1 MASAC
6 IKSLKKVFETERC
19 EKKPL
24 KTACLAVE
32 SGGTFKVTWVSMTL
46 MRHLIERVLELTEA
60 ETSSP
65 APTAPPPG
73 EGSEVELQ
81 ALLESLQPRIRVY
94 GVGGAG
100 CNAIGRLSEEGL
112 FENSYV
118 TGYAINTDAQ
128 ALLMSPI
135 EEKVLIGRTAR
146 GRGAGGDPT
155 KGEAAALES
164 ELALRRITNDTQ
176 LAIITA
182 GMGGGSGTGAA
193 GQIARLAKQQGA
205 MTIAVVTY
213 PFQSEGALRKQNAEW
228 GLERLREH
236 CDTIL
241 VIPNERLLEI
251 EGVKDLPISSAF
263 RVGDELLVRSITGVA
278 ELLTIDGM
286 VNLDF
291 EDLRSVINFG
301 SGVAMIG
308 LGAASGPG
316 RAEAATMEALHS
328 PLLDIDTSDAR
339 GALINVVGGANLTL
353 GEAERCAKIIKDQIS
368 PHAQI
373 IWGAAVKEEL
383 EEEIRVML
391 VLTGVKSEQIHGAS
405 ENRQLRALRNQQIEF
420 VN

>member
-1 MASAC
+1 
-6 IKSLKKVFETERC
+6 
-19 EKKPL
+19 
-24 KTACLAVE
+24 
-32 SGGTFKVTWVSMTL
+32 
-46 MRHLIERVLELTEA
+46 MRHLIDRVLELSEEEQVKITP
-60 ETSSP
+60 SDI
-65 APTAPPPG
+65 PPG
-73 EGSEVELQ
+73 QGNEEELK

-94 GVGGAG
+94 GAGGAG
-100 CNAIGRLSEEGL
+100 CNAVNRLAEEGL
-112 FENSYV
+112 FDNSYV

-128 ALLMSPI
+128 ALLMSPL

-164 ELALRRITNDTQ
+164 EMVLRRITNDTQ

-193 GQIARLAKQQGA
+193 GHIARLAKQQGA

-213 PFQSEGALRKQNAEW
+213 PFKSEGSLRKQNAEW

-251 EGVKDLPISSAF
+251 EGVKDLPIASAF
-263 RVGDELLVRSITGVA
+263 RVGDELLVRSITGVT
-278 ELLTIDGM
+278 ELLTTDGM

-291 EDLRSVINFG
+291 EDLKAVIKSG

-308 LGAASGPG
+308 LGASSANN
-316 RAEAATMEALHS
+316 RAEEATLEALHS
-328 PLLDIDTSDAR
+328 PLLELDTTDAR
-339 GALINVVGGANLTL
+339 GALINVVGGPSLTL
-353 GEAERCAKIIKDQIS
+353 GEAEKCAQIIQEKIS
-368 PHAQI
+368 PHAKI
-373 IWGAAVKEEL
+373 IWGAAVDEDL
-383 EEEIRVML
+383 GDEIRVML
-391 VLTGVKSEQIHGAS
+391 VLTGVKSEQIHGSS
-405 ENRQLRALRNQQIEF
+405 ENRQIRALRNKSIEF

>member
-1 MASAC
+1 
-6 IKSLKKVFETERC
+6 
-19 EKKPL
+19 
-24 KTACLAVE
+24 
-32 SGGTFKVTWVSMTL
+32 
-46 MRHLIERVLELTEA
+46 MRHLIERVLELSDEEQA
-60 ETSSP
+60 KVSP
-65 APTAPPPG
+65 NELPPG
-73 EGSEVELQ
+73 QGSEEELR

-94 GVGGAG
+94 GAGGAG
-100 CNAIGRLSEEGL
+100 CNAINRLHEEGL
-112 FENSYV
+112 FDNSYV

-164 ELALRRITNDTQ
+164 EMVLRRITNDTQ

-193 GQIARLAKQQGA
+193 GHIARLAKQQGA

-213 PFQSEGALRKQNAEW
+213 PFKSEGSLRKQNAEW

-251 EGVKDLPISSAF
+251 EGVKDLPIASAF
-263 RVGDELLVRSITGVA
+263 RVGDELLVRSITGVT
-278 ELLTIDGM
+278 ELLTTDGM

-291 EDLRSVINFG
+291 EDLKAVIKSG

-308 LGAASGPG
+308 LGASKSAN
-316 RAEAATMEALHS
+316 RAEEATLEALHS
-328 PLLDIDTSDAR
+328 PLLELDTTDA
-339 GALINVVGGANLTL
+339 N
-353 GEAERCAKIIKDQIS
+353 K
-368 PHAQI
+368 
-373 IWGAAVKEEL
+373 
-383 EEEIRVML
+383 
-391 VLTGVKSEQIHGAS
+391 
-405 ENRQLRALRNQQIEF
+405 
-420 VN
+420 

>member
-1 MASAC
+1 
-6 IKSLKKVFETERC
+6 
-19 EKKPL
+19 
-24 KTACLAVE
+24 
-32 SGGTFKVTWVSMTL
+32 
-46 MRHLIERVLELTEA
+46 MRHLIERVLELSDEDQAKPSAHNPPIGTGDEA
-60 ETSSP
+60 E
-65 APTAPPPG
+65 
-73 EGSEVELQ
+73 LK

-100 CNAIGRLSEEGL
+100 CNAISRL
-112 FENSYV
+112 FEENLFDSDYV

-135 EEKVLIGRTAR
+135 KNKVLIGRTAR

-164 ELALRRITNDTQ
+164 EISLRKITNDTQ

-193 GQIARLAKQQGA
+193 GHIARLAKKQGA

-213 PFQSEGALRKQNAEW
+213 PFKSEGSLRKQNAEW

-251 EGVKDLPISSAF
+251 EGVKNLPIASAF
-263 RVGDELLVRSITGVA
+263 RVGDELLVRSITGVT
-278 ELLTIDGM
+278 ELLTTDGM

-291 EDLRSVINFG
+291 EDLRAVINSG

-308 LGAASGPG
+308 LGAASGEN
-316 RAEAATMEALHS
+316 RAEEATLEALNS
-328 PLLDIDTSDAR
+328 PLLEIDTTDAR
-339 GALINVVGGANLTL
+339 GALINVVGGNSLTL
-353 GEAERCAKIIKDQIS
+353 GEAERCAQIIQEQVS
-368 PHAQI
+368 PHAKI
-373 IWGAAVKEEL
+373 IWGAAVDETLGED
-383 EEEIRVML
+383 IRVML
-391 VLTGVKSEQIHGAS
+391 VLTGVKSDQIHGAS
-405 ENRQLRALRNQQIEF
+405 ENRQLRALRNRQIEF

>member
-1 MASAC
+1 
-6 IKSLKKVFETERC
+6 
-19 EKKPL
+19 
-24 KTACLAVE
+24 
-32 SGGTFKVTWVSMTL
+32 
-46 MRHLIERVLELTEA
+46 MRHLIDRVLELSEEEQVRITP
-60 ETSSP
+60 SDI
-65 APTAPPPG
+65 PPG
-73 EGSEVELQ
+73 QGNEEELK

-94 GVGGAG
+94 GAGGAG
-100 CNAIGRLSEEGL
+100 CNAISRLAEEGL
-112 FENSYV
+112 FDSSYV

-164 ELALRRITNDTQ
+164 EMVLRRITNDTQ

-193 GQIARLAKQQGA
+193 GHIARLAKQQGA

-213 PFQSEGALRKQNAEW
+213 PFKSEGSLRKQNAEW

-251 EGVKDLPISSAF
+251 EGVKDLPIASAF
-263 RVGDELLVRSITGVA
+263 RVGDELLVRSITGVT
-278 ELLTIDGM
+278 ELLTTDGM

-291 EDLRSVINFG
+291 EDLKAVIKSG

-308 LGAASGPG
+308 LGASSATN
-316 RAEAATMEALHS
+316 RAEDATLEALHS
-328 PLLDIDTSDAR
+328 PLLDLDTSDAR
-339 GALINVVGGANLTL
+339 GALINVVGGPNLTL
-353 GEAERCAKIIKDQIS
+353 GEAEKCAQIIQDKIS
-368 PHAQI
+368 PHAKI
-373 IWGAAVKEEL
+373 IWGAAVDQDL
-383 EEEIRVML
+383 GDEIRVML
-391 VLTGVKSEQIHGAS
+391 VLTGVKSDQIHGS
-405 ENRQLRALRNQQIEF
+405 GENRQIRALRNKSIEF

>member
-1 MASAC
+1 
-6 IKSLKKVFETERC
+6 
-19 EKKPL
+19 
-24 KTACLAVE
+24 
-32 SGGTFKVTWVSMTL
+32 
-46 MRHLIERVLELTEA
+46 MRHLIDRVLELSDE
-60 ETSSP
+60 EQSKISP
-65 APTAPPPG
+65 NELPPG
-73 EGSEVELQ
+73 QGNEEELR

-94 GVGGAG
+94 GAGGAG
-100 CNAIGRLSEEGL
+100 CNAINRLHEEGL

-155 KGEAAALES
+155 KGEEAALES
-164 ELALRRITNDTQ
+164 EMVLRRITNDTQ

-193 GQIARLAKQQGA
+193 GHIARLAKQQGA

-213 PFQSEGALRKQNAEW
+213 PFKSEGSLRKQNAEW

-251 EGVKDLPISSAF
+251 EGVKDLPIASAF
-263 RVGDELLVRSITGVA
+263 RVGDELLVRSITGVT
-278 ELLTIDGM
+278 ELLTTDGM

-291 EDLRSVINFG
+291 EDLKAVIKSG

-308 LGAASGPG
+308 LGASKSAN
-316 RAEAATMEALHS
+316 RAEEATLEALHS
-328 PLLDIDTSDAR
+328 PLLELDTSDAR
-339 GALINVVGGANLTL
+339 GALINVVGGTSLTL
-353 GEAERCAKIIKDQIS
+353 GEAEKCAQIIQEQVS
-368 PHAQI
+368 PHAKI
-373 IWGAAVKEEL
+373 IWGAAVDESL
-383 EEEIRVML
+383 GDEIRVML
-391 VLTGVKSEQIHGAS
+391 VLTGVKSEQIHGSS
-405 ENRQLRALRNQQIEF
+405 ENRQLRALRNKSIEF

>member
-1 MASAC
+1 
-6 IKSLKKVFETERC
+6 
-19 EKKPL
+19 
-24 KTACLAVE
+24 
-32 SGGTFKVTWVSMTL
+32 
-46 MRHLIERVLELTEA
+46 MRHLIERVLELSDEEQVKPTANNIPVGTGDEA
-60 ETSSP
+60 E
-65 APTAPPPG
+65 
-73 EGSEVELQ
+73 LK

-100 CNAIGRLSEEGL
+100 CNAISRL
-112 FENSYV
+112 FEEQLFESDYV

-135 EEKVLIGRTAR
+135 KNKVLIGRTAR

-164 ELALRRITNDTQ
+164 EISLRKITNDTQ

-193 GQIARLAKQQGA
+193 GHIARLAKKQGA

-213 PFQSEGALRKQNAEW
+213 PFKSEGSLRKQNAEW

-251 EGVKDLPISSAF
+251 EGVKNLPIASAF
-263 RVGDELLVRSITGVA
+263 RVGDELLVRSITGVT
-278 ELLTIDGM
+278 ELLTTDGM

-291 EDLRSVINFG
+291 EDLRAVINSG

-308 LGAASGPG
+308 LGAASGEN
-316 RAEAATMEALHS
+316 RAEEATLEALNS
-328 PLLDIDTSDAR
+328 PLLEIDTTDAR
-339 GALINVVGGANLTL
+339 GALINVVGGNSLTL
-353 GEAERCAKIIKDQIS
+353 GEAERCAQIIQEQVS
-368 PHAQI
+368 PHAKI
-373 IWGAAVKEEL
+373 IWGAAVDESLGED
-383 EEEIRVML
+383 IRVML
-391 VLTGVKSEQIHGAS
+391 VLTGVKSDQIHGAS
-405 ENRQLRALRNQQIEF
+405 ENRQLRALRNRQIEF

>member
-1 MASAC
+1 
-6 IKSLKKVFETERC
+6 
-19 EKKPL
+19 
-24 KTACLAVE
+24 
-32 SGGTFKVTWVSMTL
+32 
-46 MRHLIERVLELTEA
+46 MRHLIERVLELSEEEQTNV
-60 ETSSP
+60 SP
-65 APTAPPPG
+65 NELPPG
-73 EGSEVELQ
+73 QGSEEELR

-94 GVGGAG
+94 GAGGAG
-100 CNAIGRLSEEGL
+100 CNAINRLHEEGL

-164 ELALRRITNDTQ
+164 EMVLRRITNDTQ

-193 GQIARLAKQQGA
+193 GHIARLAKQQGA

-213 PFQSEGALRKQNAEW
+213 PFKSEGSLRKQNAEW

-251 EGVKDLPISSAF
+251 EGVKDLPIASAF
-263 RVGDELLVRSITGVA
+263 RVGDELLVRSITGVT
-278 ELLTIDGM
+278 ELLTTDGM

-291 EDLRSVINFG
+291 EDLKAVIKSG

-308 LGAASGPG
+308 LGASKSAN
-316 RAEAATMEALHS
+316 RAEDATMEALHS
-328 PLLDIDTSDAR
+328 PLLELDTSDAR
-339 GALINVVGGANLTL
+339 GALINVVGGTSLTL
-353 GEAERCAKIIKDQIS
+353 GEAERCAQIIQEQVS
-368 PHAQI
+368 PHAKI
-373 IWGAAVKEEL
+373 IWGAAVDESL
-383 EEEIRVML
+383 GDEIRVML
-391 VLTGVKSEQIHGAS
+391 VLTGVKSEQIHGSS
-405 ENRQLRALRNQQIEF
+405 ENRQLRALRNKSIEF

>member
-1 MASAC
+1 MRH
-6 IKSLKKVFETERC
+6 LQRRFVN
-19 EKKPL
+19 
-24 KTACLAVE
+24 LAI
-32 SGGTFKVTWVSMTL
+32 
-46 MRHLIERVLELTEA
+46 MRHLIDRVLELSEEEQVRITP
-60 ETSSP
+60 SDI
-65 APTAPPPG
+65 PPG
-73 EGSEVELQ
+73 QGNEEELK

-94 GVGGAG
+94 GAGGAG
-100 CNAIGRLSEEGL
+100 CNAISRLAEEGL
-112 FENSYV
+112 FDSSYV

-164 ELALRRITNDTQ
+164 EMVLRRITNDTQ

-193 GQIARLAKQQGA
+193 GHIARLAKQQGA

-213 PFQSEGALRKQNAEW
+213 PFKSEGSLRKQNAEW

-251 EGVKDLPISSAF
+251 EGVKDLPIASAF
-263 RVGDELLVRSITGVA
+263 RVGDELLVRSITGVT
-278 ELLTIDGM
+278 ELLTTDGM

-291 EDLRSVINFG
+291 EDLKAVIKSG

-308 LGAASGPG
+308 LGASSAAN
-316 RAEAATMEALHS
+316 RAEDATLEALHS
-328 PLLDIDTSDAR
+328 PLLDLDTSDAR
-339 GALINVVGGANLTL
+339 GALINVVGGPNLTL
-353 GEAERCAKIIKDQIS
+353 GEAEKCAQIIQDKIS
-368 PHAQI
+368 PHAKI
-373 IWGAAVKEEL
+373 IWGAAVDEDL
-383 EEEIRVML
+383 GDEIRVML
-391 VLTGVKSEQIHGAS
+391 VLTGVKSDQIHGS
-405 ENRQLRALRNQQIEF
+405 GENRQIRALRNKSIEF

>member
-1 MASAC
+1 
-6 IKSLKKVFETERC
+6 
-19 EKKPL
+19 
-24 KTACLAVE
+24 
-32 SGGTFKVTWVSMTL
+32 
-46 MRHLIERVLELTEA
+46 MRHLIERVLELSDEEQVKPTANNIPVGTGDEA
-60 ETSSP
+60 E
-65 APTAPPPG
+65 
-73 EGSEVELQ
+73 LK

-100 CNAIGRLSEEGL
+100 CNAISRL
-112 FENSYV
+112 FEEQLFESDYV

-135 EEKVLIGRTAR
+135 KNKVLIGRTAR

-164 ELALRRITNDTQ
+164 EISLRKITNDTQ

-193 GQIARLAKQQGA
+193 GHIARLAKKQGA

-213 PFQSEGALRKQNAEW
+213 PFKSEGSLRKQNAEW

-251 EGVKDLPISSAF
+251 EGVKNLPIASAF
-263 RVGDELLVRSITGVA
+263 RVGDELLVRSITGVT
-278 ELLTIDGM
+278 ELLTTDGM

-291 EDLRSVINFG
+291 EDLRAVINSG

-308 LGAASGPG
+308 LGAASGEN
-316 RAEAATMEALHS
+316 RAEEATLEALNS
-328 PLLDIDTSDAR
+328 PLLEIDTTDAR
-339 GALINVVGGANLTL
+339 GALINVVGGNTLTL
-353 GEAERCAKIIKDQIS
+353 GEAERCAQIIQEQVS
-368 PHAQI
+368 PHAKI
-373 IWGAAVKEEL
+373 IWGAAVDESLGED
-383 EEEIRVML
+383 IRVML
-391 VLTGVKSEQIHGAS
+391 VLTGVKSDQIHGAS
-405 ENRQLRALRNQQIEF
+405 ENRQLRALRNRQIEF

>member
-1 MASAC
+1 
-6 IKSLKKVFETERC
+6 
-19 EKKPL
+19 
-24 KTACLAVE
+24 
-32 SGGTFKVTWVSMTL
+32 
-46 MRHLIERVLELTEA
+46 MRHLIDRVLELNEEEQVKITP
-60 ETSSP
+60 SDI
-65 APTAPPPG
+65 PPG
-73 EGSEVELQ
+73 QGSEEELK

-94 GVGGAG
+94 GAGGAG
-100 CNAIGRLSEEGL
+100 CNAVSRLSEEGL
-112 FENSYV
+112 FDSSYV

-128 ALLMSPI
+128 ALLMSPL

-164 ELALRRITNDTQ
+164 EMVLRRITNDTQ

-193 GQIARLAKQQGA
+193 GHIARLAKQQGA

-213 PFQSEGALRKQNAEW
+213 PFKSEGSLRKQNAEW

-251 EGVKDLPISSAF
+251 EGVKDLPIASAF
-263 RVGDELLVRSITGVA
+263 RVGDELLVRSITGVT
-278 ELLTIDGM
+278 ELLTTDGM

-291 EDLRSVINFG
+291 EDLKAVIKSG

-308 LGAASGPG
+308 LGASSATN
-316 RAEAATMEALHS
+316 RAEEATLEALHS
-328 PLLDIDTSDAR
+328 PLLELDTSDAR
-339 GALINVVGGANLTL
+339 GALINVVGGSTLTL
-353 GEAERCAKIIKDQIS
+353 GEAERCAHIIQEKIS
-368 PHAQI
+368 PHAKI
-373 IWGAAVKEEL
+373 IWGAAVDEEL
-383 EEEIRVML
+383 GDEIRVML
-391 VLTGVKSEQIHGAS
+391 VLTGVKSEQIHGS
-405 ENRQLRALRNQQIEF
+405 GENRQMRALRNKSIEF

>member
-1 MASAC
+1 
-6 IKSLKKVFETERC
+6 
-19 EKKPL
+19 
-24 KTACLAVE
+24 
-32 SGGTFKVTWVSMTL
+32 
-46 MRHLIERVLELTEA
+46 MRHLIERVLELSDE
-60 ETSSP
+60 EQSKISP
-65 APTAPPPG
+65 NELPPG
-73 EGSEVELQ
+73 QGSEEELRT
-81 ALLESLQPRIRVY
+81 LLESLQPRIRVY
-94 GVGGAG
+94 GAGGAG
-100 CNAIGRLSEEGL
+100 CNAINRLFEEGL

-164 ELALRRITNDTQ
+164 EMVLRRITNDTQ

-193 GQIARLAKQQGA
+193 GHIARLAKQQGA

-213 PFQSEGALRKQNAEW
+213 PFKSEGSLRKQNAEW

-251 EGVKDLPISSAF
+251 EGVKDLPIASAF
-263 RVGDELLVRSITGVA
+263 RVGDELLVRSITGVT
-278 ELLTIDGM
+278 ELLTTDGM

-291 EDLRSVINFG
+291 EDLKAVIKSG

-308 LGAASGPG
+308 LGASKSAN
-316 RAEAATMEALHS
+316 RAEEATLEALHS
-328 PLLDIDTSDAR
+328 PLLELDTSDAR
-339 GALINVVGGANLTL
+339 GALINVVGGASLTL
-353 GEAERCAKIIKDQIS
+353 GEAEKCAQIIQEQVS
-368 PHAQI
+368 PHAKI
-373 IWGAAVKEEL
+373 IWGAAVDESL
-383 EEEIRVML
+383 GDEIRVML
-391 VLTGVKSEQIHGAS
+391 VLTGVKSEQIHGSS
-405 ENRQLRALRNQQIEF
+405 ENRQLRALRNKSIEF

>member
-1 MASAC
+1 
-6 IKSLKKVFETERC
+6 
-19 EKKPL
+19 
-24 KTACLAVE
+24 
-32 SGGTFKVTWVSMTL
+32 
-46 MRHLIERVLELTEA
+46 MRHLIERVLELSEEEQTKV
-60 ETSSP
+60 SP
-65 APTAPPPG
+65 NDLPPG
-73 EGSEVELQ
+73 QGSEEELR

-94 GVGGAG
+94 GAGGAG
-100 CNAIGRLSEEGL
+100 CNAINRLFEEGL

-164 ELALRRITNDTQ
+164 EMVLRRITNDTQ

-193 GQIARLAKQQGA
+193 GHIARLAKQQGA

-213 PFQSEGALRKQNAEW
+213 PFKSEGTLRKQNAEW

-251 EGVKDLPISSAF
+251 EGVKDLPIASAF
-263 RVGDELLVRSITGVA
+263 RVGDELLVRSITGVT
-278 ELLTIDGM
+278 ELLTTDGM

-291 EDLRSVINFG
+291 EDLKAVIKSG

-308 LGAASGPG
+308 LGASKSSN
-316 RAEAATMEALHS
+316 RAEEATLEALHS
-328 PLLDIDTSDAR
+328 PLLELDTTAAR
-339 GALINVVGGANLTL
+339 GALINVVGGSSLTL
-353 GEAERCAKIIKDQIS
+353 GEAEKCAQIIQEQVS
-368 PHAQI
+368 PHAKI
-373 IWGAAVKEEL
+373 IWGAAVDESL
-383 EEEIRVML
+383 GDEIRVML
-391 VLTGVKSEQIHGAS
+391 VLTGVKSEQIHGSS
-405 ENRQLRALRNQQIEF
+405 ENRQLRALRNKSIEF

>member
-1 MASAC
+1 
-6 IKSLKKVFETERC
+6 
-19 EKKPL
+19 
-24 KTACLAVE
+24 
-32 SGGTFKVTWVSMTL
+32 
-46 MRHLIERVLELTEA
+46 MRHLIDRVLELSDE
-60 ETSSP
+60 EQSKISP
-65 APTAPPPG
+65 NELPPG
-73 EGSEVELQ
+73 QGNEEELR

-94 GVGGAG
+94 GAGGAG
-100 CNAIGRLSEEGL
+100 CNAINRLHEEGL

-164 ELALRRITNDTQ
+164 EMVLRRITNDTQ

-193 GQIARLAKQQGA
+193 GHIARLAKQQGA

-213 PFQSEGALRKQNAEW
+213 PFKSEGSLRKQNAEW

-251 EGVKDLPISSAF
+251 EGVKDLPIASAF
-263 RVGDELLVRSITGVA
+263 RVGDELLVRSITGVT
-278 ELLTIDGM
+278 ELLTTDGM

-291 EDLRSVINFG
+291 EDLKAVIKSG

-308 LGAASGPG
+308 LGASKSAN
-316 RAEAATMEALHS
+316 RAEEATLEALHS
-328 PLLDIDTSDAR
+328 PLLELDTSDAR
-339 GALINVVGGANLTL
+339 GALINVVGGTSLTL
-353 GEAERCAKIIKDQIS
+353 GEAEKCAQIIQEQVS
-368 PHAQI
+368 PHAKI
-373 IWGAAVKEEL
+373 IWGAAVDESL
-383 EEEIRVML
+383 GDEIRVMI
-391 VLTGVKSEQIHGAS
+391 VLTGVKSEQIHGSS
-405 ENRQLRALRNQQIEF
+405 ENRQLRALRNKSIEF

>member
-1 MASAC
+1 
-6 IKSLKKVFETERC
+6 
-19 EKKPL
+19 
-24 KTACLAVE
+24 
-32 SGGTFKVTWVSMTL
+32 
-46 MRHLIERVLELTEA
+46 MRHLIDRVLELSEEEQVKITP
-60 ETSSP
+60 SDI
-65 APTAPPPG
+65 PPG
-73 EGSEVELQ
+73 QGNEEELK

-94 GVGGAG
+94 GAGGAG
-100 CNAIGRLSEEGL
+100 CNAVSRLAEVGL
-112 FENSYV
+112 FDSSYV

-128 ALLMSPI
+128 ALLMSPL

-164 ELALRRITNDTQ
+164 EMVLRRITNDTQ

-193 GQIARLAKQQGA
+193 GHIARLAKQQGA

-213 PFQSEGALRKQNAEW
+213 PFKSEGSLRKQNAEW

-251 EGVKDLPISSAF
+251 EGVKDLPIASAF
-263 RVGDELLVRSITGVA
+263 RVGDELLVRSITGVT
-278 ELLTIDGM
+278 ELLTTDGM

-291 EDLRSVINFG
+291 EDLKAVIKSG

-308 LGAASGPG
+308 LGASSAQN
-316 RAEAATMEALHS
+316 RAEEATLEALHS
-328 PLLDIDTSDAR
+328 PLLELDTSDAR
-339 GALINVVGGANLTL
+339 GALINVVGGPNLTL
-353 GEAERCAKIIKDQIS
+353 GEAEKCAQIIQDKIS
-368 PHAQI
+368 PHAKI
-373 IWGAAVKEEL
+373 IWGAAVDEEL
-383 EEEIRVML
+383 GDEIRVML
-391 VLTGVKSEQIHGAS
+391 VLTGVKSEQIHGSS
-405 ENRQLRALRNQQIEF
+405 ENRQMRALRNKSIEF

>member
-1 MASAC
+1 
-6 IKSLKKVFETERC
+6 
-19 EKKPL
+19 
-24 KTACLAVE
+24 
-32 SGGTFKVTWVSMTL
+32 
-46 MRHLIERVLELTEA
+46 MRHLIERVLELSDEEQA
-60 ETSSP
+60 KISP
-65 APTAPPPG
+65 NELPPG
-73 EGSEVELQ
+73 QGSEEELR

-94 GVGGAG
+94 GAGGAG
-100 CNAIGRLSEEGL
+100 CNAINRLHEEGL

-164 ELALRRITNDTQ
+164 EMVLRRITNDTQ

-193 GQIARLAKQQGA
+193 GHIARLAKQQGA

-213 PFQSEGALRKQNAEW
+213 PFKSEGSLRKQNAEW

-251 EGVKDLPISSAF
+251 EGVKDLPIASAF
-263 RVGDELLVRSITGVA
+263 RVGDELLVRSITGVT
-278 ELLTIDGM
+278 ELLTTDGM

-291 EDLRSVINFG
+291 EDLKAVIKSG

-308 LGAASGPG
+308 LGASKSAN
-316 RAEAATMEALHS
+316 RAEEATLEALHS
-328 PLLDIDTSDAR
+328 PLLELDTTDAR
-339 GALINVVGGANLTL
+339 GALINVVGGSSLTL
-353 GEAERCAKIIKDQIS
+353 GEAEKCAQIIQEQVS
-368 PHAQI
+368 PHAKI
-373 IWGAAVKEEL
+373 IWGAAVDESL
-383 EEEIRVML
+383 GDEIRVML
-391 VLTGVKSEQIHGAS
+391 VLTGVKSEQIHGSS
-405 ENRQLRALRNQQIEF
+405 ENRQLRALRNKSIEF

>member
-1 MASAC
+1 
-6 IKSLKKVFETERC
+6 
-19 EKKPL
+19 
-24 KTACLAVE
+24 
-32 SGGTFKVTWVSMTL
+32 
-46 MRHLIERVLELTEA
+46 MRHLIERVLELSDEDQAKPSAHNPPIGTGDEA
-60 ETSSP
+60 E
-65 APTAPPPG
+65 
-73 EGSEVELQ
+73 LK

-100 CNAIGRLSEEGL
+100 CNAISRL
-112 FENSYV
+112 FEEDLFDSDYV

-135 EEKVLIGRTAR
+135 KNKVLIGRTAR

-164 ELALRRITNDTQ
+164 EISLRKITNDTQ

-193 GQIARLAKQQGA
+193 GHIARLAKKQGA

-213 PFQSEGALRKQNAEW
+213 PFKSEGSLRKQNAEW

-251 EGVKDLPISSAF
+251 EGVKDLPIASAF
-263 RVGDELLVRSITGVA
+263 RVGDELLVRSITGVT
-278 ELLTIDGM
+278 ELLTTDGM

-291 EDLRSVINFG
+291 EDLRAVINSG

-308 LGAASGPG
+308 LGAASGEN
-316 RAEAATMEALHS
+316 RAEEATLEALNS
-328 PLLDIDTSDAR
+328 PLLEIDTTDAR
-339 GALINVVGGANLTL
+339 GALINVVGGNSLTL
-353 GEAERCAKIIKDQIS
+353 GEAERCAQIIQEQVS
-368 PHAQI
+368 PHAKI
-373 IWGAAVKEEL
+373 IWGAAVDESLGED
-383 EEEIRVML
+383 IRVML
-391 VLTGVKSEQIHGAS
+391 VLTGVKSDQIHGAS
-405 ENRQLRALRNQQIEF
+405 ENRQLRALRNRQIEF

>member
-1 MASAC
+1 
-6 IKSLKKVFETERC
+6 
-19 EKKPL
+19 
-24 KTACLAVE
+24 
-32 SGGTFKVTWVSMTL
+32 
-46 MRHLIERVLELTEA
+46 MRHLIERVLELSE
-60 ETSSP
+60 EEQVKVSSNEI
-65 APTAPPPG
+65 PPG
-73 EGSEVELQ
+73 QGSEEELQ

-94 GVGGAG
+94 GAGGAG
-100 CNAIGRLSEEGL
+100 CNAVSRLFEEGL
-112 FENSYV
+112 FDNSYV

-128 ALLMSPI
+128 ALLMSPL

-164 ELALRRITNDTQ
+164 EMVLRRITNDTQ

-193 GQIARLAKQQGA
+193 GHIARLAKQQGA

-213 PFQSEGALRKQNAEW
+213 PFRSEGSLRKQNAEW

-251 EGVKDLPISSAF
+251 EGVKDLPIASAF
-263 RVGDELLVRSITGVA
+263 RVGDELLVRSITGVT
-278 ELLTIDGM
+278 ELLTTDGM

-291 EDLRSVINFG
+291 EDLKAVIKSG

-308 LGAASGPG
+308 LGASSATN
-316 RAEAATMEALHS
+316 RAEEATLEALHS
-328 PLLDIDTSDAR
+328 PLLELDTTDAR
-339 GALINVVGGANLTL
+339 GALINVVGGPNLTL
-353 GEAERCAKIIKDQIS
+353 GEAEKCAQIIQERIS
-368 PHAQI
+368 PHAKI
-373 IWGAAVKEEL
+373 IWGAAVDENIGD
-383 EEEIRVML
+383 EIRVML
-391 VLTGVKSEQIHGAS
+391 VLTGVKSEQIHGSS
-405 ENRQLRALRNQQIEF
+405 ENRQLRALRNKSIEF

>member
-1 MASAC
+1 
-6 IKSLKKVFETERC
+6 
-19 EKKPL
+19 
-24 KTACLAVE
+24 
-32 SGGTFKVTWVSMTL
+32 
-46 MRHLIERVLELTEA
+46 MRHLIDRVLELSEEEQVRITP
-60 ETSSP
+60 SDI
-65 APTAPPPG
+65 PPG
-73 EGSEVELQ
+73 QGNEEELK

-94 GVGGAG
+94 GAGGAG
-100 CNAIGRLSEEGL
+100 CNAISRLAEEGL
-112 FENSYV
+112 FDSSYV

-164 ELALRRITNDTQ
+164 EMVLRRITNDTQ

-193 GQIARLAKQQGA
+193 GHIARLAKQQGA

-213 PFQSEGALRKQNAEW
+213 PFKSEGSLRKQNAEW

-251 EGVKDLPISSAF
+251 EGVKDLPIASAF
-263 RVGDELLVRSITGVA
+263 RVGDELLVRSITGVT
-278 ELLTIDGM
+278 ELLTTDGM

-291 EDLRSVINFG
+291 EDLKAVIKSG

-308 LGAASGPG
+308 LGASSAAN
-316 RAEAATMEALHS
+316 RAEDATLEALHS
-328 PLLDIDTSDAR
+328 PLLDLDTSDAR
-339 GALINVVGGANLTL
+339 GALINVVGGPNLTL
-353 GEAERCAKIIKDQIS
+353 GEAEKCAQIIQDKIS
-368 PHAQI
+368 PHAKI
-373 IWGAAVKEEL
+373 IWGAAVDEAL
-383 EEEIRVML
+383 GDEIRVML
-391 VLTGVKSEQIHGAS
+391 VLTGVKSDQIHGS
-405 ENRQLRALRNQQIEF
+405 GENRQIRALRNKSIEF

>member
-1 MASAC
+1 
-6 IKSLKKVFETERC
+6 
-19 EKKPL
+19 
-24 KTACLAVE
+24 
-32 SGGTFKVTWVSMTL
+32 
-46 MRHLIERVLELTEA
+46 MRHLIERVLELSDEEQVKPTANNIPIGTGDEA
-60 ETSSP
+60 E
-65 APTAPPPG
+65 
-73 EGSEVELQ
+73 LK

-100 CNAIGRLSEEGL
+100 CNAISRL
-112 FENSYV
+112 FEEQLFESDYV

-135 EEKVLIGRTAR
+135 KNKVLIGRTAR

-164 ELALRRITNDTQ
+164 EISLRKITNDTQ

-193 GQIARLAKQQGA
+193 GHIARLAKKQGA

-213 PFQSEGALRKQNAEW
+213 PFKSEGSLRKQNAEW

-251 EGVKDLPISSAF
+251 EGVKNLPIASAF
-263 RVGDELLVRSITGVA
+263 RVGDELLVRSITGVT
-278 ELLTIDGM
+278 ELLTTDGM

-291 EDLRSVINFG
+291 EDLRAVINSG

-308 LGAASGPG
+308 LGAASGEN
-316 RAEAATMEALHS
+316 RAEEATLEALNS
-328 PLLDIDTSDAR
+328 PLLEIDTTDAR
-339 GALINVVGGANLTL
+339 GALINVVGGNSLTL
-353 GEAERCAKIIKDQIS
+353 GEAERCAQIIQEQVS
-368 PHAQI
+368 PHAKI
-373 IWGAAVKEEL
+373 IWGAAVDESLGED
-383 EEEIRVML
+383 IRVML
-391 VLTGVKSEQIHGAS
+391 VLTGVKSDQIHGAS
-405 ENRQLRALRNQQIEF
+405 ENRQLRALRNRQIEF